1 MFSHWA
7 SAACIPIWGKKKTV
21 KKKKSSQGLT
31 QQEGEMF
38 MFSSTAGPCLS
49 TEFPSNAINLWWQ
62 NLHLTRGSG
71 GRKYEN
77 SFFCMKRIC
86 RKYRLFTF
94 SGFLQGILSS
104 RYRQRRW
111 DKAEVVK
118 LQFLRHRGALV
129 RGKCSFYAQLR
140 DTLGL
145 HWHRAPGQSQVVEE
159 ANWQS
164 ILGLTWLN
172 DLVILQST
180 SRSSPPHRKEVGNH
194 CYPQIMDFCQ
204 ISSLSFLMLVV
215 VCCPTALTW
224 KRFWHIAM
232 KICLGKSWP
241 SCFVGQEFSE
251 THDNTEAQDYYRN
264 RSAGGNKKF
273 VGGGHLVVCGL
284 FRSTN
289 YHSLGQVQRSLYKK
303 LQ

>member
-7 SAACIPIWGKKKTV
+7 SAACIPIWGKKKMV

-77 SFFCMKRIC
+77 LFFCMKRIC

-224 KRFWHIAM
+224 KRF
-232 KICLGKSWP
+232 
-241 SCFVGQEFSE
+241 
-251 THDNTEAQDYYRN
+251 
-264 RSAGGNKKF
+264 
-273 VGGGHLVVCGL
+273 
-284 FRSTN
+284 
-289 YHSLGQVQRSLYKK
+289 
-303 LQ
+303 